1 MPMKPLLTTAVLA
14 VLATLGSAGPA
25 AAQTAWNLSQAH
37 CTQNATASGS
47 FGNTWTCP
55 SGTPATSV
63 TLSAW
68 SSDRGSASTGNA
80 TANTYFLSGSGYASA
95 FLSPQGTSGFGAVSR
110 LEAQQALIGGDSTP
124 LTPGS
129 PNHAF
134 DSISPGTID
143 LLLLNFSS
151 SVVLSQIGIGWTQ
164 GDADVT
170 VMRWGGAGNPF
181 LANGTSTLS
190 GDGERNLSDALGG
203 TGWSLVGSYSNLAAD
218 NNVFGG
224 AARNTGATDAMAS
237 SWWLVSTFNTT
248 LNGGTRNCTAADGTI
263 TVCLPSS
270 LVGNDSFKFN
280 YIAFRTPE
288 TPPGQVSEPA
298 SLALLGI
305 AALAWVASSRR
316 RTAAAA

>member
-1 MPMKPLLTTAVLA
+1 MKPLLTTAVLA
-14 VLATLGSAGPA
+14 VLAALGSAGPA
-25 AAQTAWNLSQAH
+25 AAQTAWNLSDAH

-55 SGTPATSV
+55 SGTPAISA

-68 SSDRGSASTGNA
+68 SSDRGSSSTGNT

-134 DSISPGTID
+134 DSVSPGTID

-151 SVVLSQIGIGWTQ
+151 SVVLSQIGIGWTG

-170 VMRWGGAGNPF
+170 VLRWAGAGNPF
-181 LANGTSTLS
+181 LADGTSTMS
-190 GDGERNLSDALGG
+190 GDGQRNLSNTLGS
-203 TGWSLVGSYSNLAAD
+203 TGWSLVGSYANLTAD
-218 NNVFGG
+218 NTVPFGG
-224 AARNTGATDAMAS
+224 TARNTGATDAMAS

-248 LNGGTRNCTAADGTI
+248 LNGGGTACLAANGTA
-263 TVCLPSS
+263 TTC
-270 LVGNDSFKFN
+270 GAGDDSFKFN
-280 YIAFRTPE
+280 YVAFRTP
-288 TPPGQVSEPA
+288 TPPPPGQVSEPA

-316 RTAAAA
+316 RPTAKA

>member
-1 MPMKPLLTTAVLA
+1 LETRNFS
-14 VLATLGSAGPA
+14 LGSAGPA
-25 AAQTAWNLSQAH
+25 AAQTAWNLSPAH

-55 SGTPATSV
+55 SGTPSTSV

-68 SSDRGSASTGNA
+68 SSDRGTTRTGTGA
-80 TANTYFLSGSGYASA
+80 AVTDANSYVLSGSGFASA
-95 FLSPQGTSGFGAVSR
+95 FLSPQGNSGFGAVSR
-110 LEAQQALIGGDSTP
+110 LEAQEARLAGDTTP

-151 SVVLSQIGIGWTQ
+151 SIVLSQIGIGWTA

-170 VMRWGGAGNPF
+170 VLRWAGAGSPF
-181 LANGTSTLS
+181 IADGSSTMI
-190 GDGERNLSDALGG
+190 GDGHGNLSNTLGS
-203 TGWSLVGSYSNLAAD
+203 TGWSLVGSYSNLATD
-218 NNVFGG
+218 NTVPFGG

-248 LNGGTRNCTAADGTI
+248 LNGGTRNCTAADGKT
-263 TVCLPSS
+263 TTCLPSS

-280 YIAFRTPE
+280 YVAFRTP
-288 TPPGQVSEPA
+288 TPPPPGQVSEPA

-305 AALAWVASSRR
+305 AALAWVASSSRR
-316 RTAAAA
+316 RPTAAA